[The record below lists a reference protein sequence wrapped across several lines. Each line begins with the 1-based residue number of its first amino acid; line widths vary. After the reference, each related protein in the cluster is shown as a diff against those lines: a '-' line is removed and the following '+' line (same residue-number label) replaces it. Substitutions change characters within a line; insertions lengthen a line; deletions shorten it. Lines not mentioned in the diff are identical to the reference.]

1 MINIL
6 CVAAC
11 SLPWEVGN
19 YTVCDNVDLK
29 MVLTEFES
37 YHQVNHTPQIYQIR
51 ILSITFYHHSF
62 FPGCVTL
69 SISFT
74 YPPLK
79 SSFFLAECLS

>member
-1 MINIL
+1 L

-37 YHQVNHTPQIYQIR
+37 YHQVNHTPKI
-51 ILSITFYHHSF
+51 
-62 FPGCVTL
+62 
-69 SISFT
+69 
-74 YPPLK
+74 
-79 SSFFLAECLS
+79 

>member
-1 MINIL
+1 LIVFKCGKSQIFIFIFIITDHIL

-37 YHQVNHTPQIYQIR
+37 YHQVSHTPQI
-51 ILSITFYHHSF
+51 
-62 FPGCVTL
+62 
-69 SISFT
+69 
-74 YPPLK
+74 
-79 SSFFLAECLS
+79 